1 MSTPPCTPQPASDP
15 RGFTLVELVLALAI
29 IGSAFLSVLWVRT
42 AAVSRAAEF
51 TRDRKVQRIAQ
62 EKLDE
67 VLFGIEQETT
77 GVVEELLEGEWE
89 IEVYNRNEAGETPLY
104 ATRITI
110 RYQDENLLDRDYS
123 LSKWI
128 LFTSEESI
136 LPDMIDQLDP
146 EGVR

>member
-1 MSTPPCTPQPASDP
+1 M
-15 RGFTLVELVLALAI
+15 LAIAI
-29 IGSAFLSVLWVRT
+29 IGSAFLAILWMRT

-77 GVVEELLEGEWE
+77 GVVEDLLEGEWDVQVE
-89 IEVYNRNEAGETPLY
+89 NRNGAGETPLY
-104 ATRITI
+104 AVTITI
-110 RYQDENLLDRDYS
+110 NYQDENLQDASPYS

-128 LFTSEESI
+128 LFTSEDSI
-136 LPDMIDQLDP
+136 LPDLIDQLEP
-146 EGVR
+146 GGVR